1 MKEQEEIIKALIEEL
16 FNLDELHQEY
26 QDNDTHFV
34 VDTNRKGNEL
44 TIKVTLKENKD
55 KKDFEKWVDQLDDD
69 IFNEVW
75 EALSEEDELHSLNE
89 LYESENY
96 KEVISR
102 FKEKT
107 KEVVNNKIKNLQ
119 KFIC

>member
-1 MKEQEEIIKALIEEL
+1 MKEEELMKTLIEEL
-16 FNLDELHQEY
+16 FKLDELHQEY

-96 KEVISR
+96 KEVISK

-119 KFIC
+119 KFIY